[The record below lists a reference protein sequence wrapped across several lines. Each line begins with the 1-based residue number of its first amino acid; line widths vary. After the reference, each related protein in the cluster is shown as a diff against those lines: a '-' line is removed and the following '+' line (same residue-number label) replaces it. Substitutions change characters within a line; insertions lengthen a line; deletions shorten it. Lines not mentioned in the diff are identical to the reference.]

1 MKGEAMKLGATVR
14 ALSVCAALLSG
25 ALPAHALPFSVSV
38 PATGARGTTIT
49 SSLLDGGVSGLEAA
63 DILVTFDSK
72 VFSGLTAAPGSATR
86 SGFSVVAGTP
96 ESAGGSLLRVWISLA
111 TGGAAVDGVSG
122 SLVDVSFLIR
132 PDAPLVSSDIL
143 FVSDAD
149 SDYAIPERSGSVTVT
164 LAPPS
169 EVAQPVSSMLVGMGM
184 LALAAFRRRQE

>member
-1 MKGEAMKLGATVR
+1 MKLGTTVR
-14 ALSVCAALLSG
+14 ALSLCAAFLSG
-25 ALPAHALPFSVSV
+25 AVPAHALPFSVSV

-72 VFSGLTAAPGSATR
+72 VFSGLTAAPGSAT

-143 FVSDAD
+143 FVSDRD
-149 SDYAIPERSGSVTVT
+149 SDYVIPARSGSVTVT
-164 LAPPS
+164 LAPPG
-169 EVAQPVSSMLVGMGM
+169 EVPEPVSSMLVGMGM
-184 LALAAFRRRQE
+184 LALVASRRRQE

>member
-38 PATGARGTTIT
+38 PATGARGATIT

-63 DILVTFDSK
+63 DIWVTFDSK
-72 VFSGLTAAPGSATR
+72 VFSGLTAAPGSATK
-86 SGFSVVAGTP
+86 GFSVVAGTP
-96 ESAGGSLLRVWISLA
+96 ESAGGSLLRAWISLA
-111 TGGAAVDGVSG
+111 TGDAAVDGVSG

-149 SDYAIPERSGSVTVT
+149 SDYAIPARSGSVTVT

-169 EVAQPVSSMLVGMGM
+169 EVAEPVSSMLVGMGI